1 MNDITANFLFAHAF
15 ELRLL
20 VAVAVLPVSYA
31 AIQIAL
37 FIRRSAEFILA
48 KANSAGANPVST
60 AAYSAA
66 GAR

>member
-37 FIRRSAEFILA
+37 FIGRAAESILS
-48 KANSAGANPVST
+48 KFNSAGANSVST
-60 AAYSAA
+60 GAYSAA

>member
-1 MNDITANFLFAHAF
+1 MNHITDTFFVAHAF

-20 VAVAVLPVSYA
+20 AAVMVLPVTYA
-31 AIQIAL
+31 VIEFTSFIA
-37 FIRRSAEFILA
+37 RSAGSILA
-48 KANSAGANPVST
+48 KANSIGANNVST

>member
-1 MNDITANFLFAHAF
+1 MNHITDTYLFAHAF

-20 VAVAVLPVSYA
+20 VAVAVLPVTYA

-37 FIRRSAEFILA
+37 FIGRSAESILA

-60 AAYSAA
+60 TAYSAA

>member
-1 MNDITANFLFAHAF
+1 MNDITTNFLFAHAF

-20 VAVAVLPVSYA
+20 VAVAVLPVTYA

-37 FIRRSAEFILA
+37 FVGRAAESILA
-48 KANSAGANPVST
+48 KANSAGANPVSSAT
-60 AAYSAA
+60 YSAA